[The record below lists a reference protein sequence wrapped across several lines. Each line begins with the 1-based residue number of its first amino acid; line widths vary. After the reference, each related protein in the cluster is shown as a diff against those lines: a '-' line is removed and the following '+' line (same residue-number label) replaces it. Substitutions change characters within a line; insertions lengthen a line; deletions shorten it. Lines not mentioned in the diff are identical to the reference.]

1 MFQGDFNLKKLKY
14 NDLKDNALNKRD
26 KVVEALKEIDEDFY
40 LGKRDYSLKSNKD
53 KQKTLKKMRE
63 NDKNSNHY

>member
-1 MFQGDFNLKKLKY
+1 MFHGDFNLKKLKY